1 PANAA
6 NQAGAK
12 VLANVLQDPQA
23 QLELFTSEGIYP
35 GIDLAKTSPQVQALF
50 AAVPVHPSVL
60 PLSALTENVQP
71 ELAAQYLT
79 RIEQDWTTNV
89 LQRR

>member
-1 PANAA
+1 M
-6 NQAGAK
+6 
-12 VLANVLQDPQA
+12 ANVLQDPQT

-35 GIDLAKTSPQVQALF
+35 GIDVAKTTPQVQAQF

-60 PLSALTENVQP
+60 PLAALTENVQP
-71 ELAAQYLT
+71 ELAAGYLS

-89 LQRR
+89 LQRQ